1 MSTAYTYPG
10 VYIQELP
17 SPVHSITGVATSIAA
32 FVGYTARGIDNRA
45 QACYSFADYQRLY
58 GGLAS
63 NSEVSYA
70 VQQFFQNGG
79 AQCYVVRT
87 PMYYAS
93 STAVVFAQAGFG
105 PGSGSNPGLLFSALS
120 SGVWANGQVLL
131 DVDVQGL
138 QSSTDSL
145 AFNLTVTN
153 LVDGTKEYFPSIS
166 LNSAQQN
173 FVGVVVNDPDN
184 GSQLVSV
191 NTSNLATTPTALTVT
206 GILGKPLSYTLS
218 GGVNYLE
225 SVNTALAGSA
235 TGTTTSAA
243 CGLTLTL
250 PTSVY
255 SAGTTPTIT
264 IIGNGGLI
272 PQTVA
277 GLASQ
282 LQQAL
287 NTWLSINVQG
297 ASVVCSAAPNGTG
310 TQGVRVNFLLPN
322 YPDAIVTFGAPGSGN
337 DIAAALGLESTSP
350 PTSANVAHYALG
362 SSTAGTNYT
371 ANAAATP
378 TGLPQ
383 SNQLIGDPLAFSGI
397 YALQK
402 VPIFNLLSIPEA
414 ARAAAGNPNTLD
426 TGINPVE
433 IYSAAITLCDQQRAL
448 LLIDPPPNVTSVSG
462 AVDWKSNTIGV
473 VDPNG
478 AAFWPRLRLADALN
492 NGNLRTFAPSGVVAG
507 VYAKSDGQNGVWTA
521 PAGISA
527 TLNGVQNMTYQLSD
541 QENGALNPLGLNCFR
556 TFPIY
561 GPVLWG
567 SRTLVGADAMASQW
581 KYVPVRRMAMFLE
594 SSLYQG
600 TQWVV
605 FQPNDER
612 LWAAIRLNVGSFMQT
627 YFLKGAFQGTTPDQ
641 AYFVKCDDE
650 TTTQTDID
658 NGIVNILVGFAPLMP
673 AEFVVIQI
681 EQLTG
686 QSSS

>member
-17 SPVHSITGVATSIAA
+17 SPVHPITGVATSIAA

-45 QACYSFADYQRLY
+45 QACYSFADFQRLY

-63 NSEVSYA
+63 NSELSYA

-79 AQCYVVRT
+79 SQCYVVRT

-93 STAVVFAQAGFG
+93 SSAVVYAQAGFG

-120 SGVWANGQVLL
+120 SGVWANGQLLL

-138 QSSTDSL
+138 NLNSGTGGDPL

-191 NTSNLATTPTALTVT
+191 NTTNLASSPTALTVT

-225 SVNTALAGSA
+225 SVNSALTGSN
-235 TGTTTSAA
+235 TGTTTSAV

-255 SAGTTPTIT
+255 SAGTTPAIT
-264 IIGNGGLI
+264 IIGNGGLV

-297 ASVVCSAAPNGTG
+297 ASVVCSAAPNGTN

-322 YPDAIVTFGAPGSGN
+322 YPDAIVSFGAPGSGN
-337 DIAAALGLESTSP
+337 DIAAALGIGSSDA
-350 PTSANVAHYALG
+350 PTSASVAHYALG
-362 SSTAGTNYT
+362 SSTASTNYT
-371 ANAAATP
+371 AHAAATP

-414 ARAAAGNPNTLD
+414 ARASAGSPNTLD

-448 LLIDPPPNVTSVSG
+448 LLIDPPPNVNSVSG
-462 AVDWKSNTIGV
+462 AGGLEEQHYRCGRSQRRGV
-473 VDPNG
+473 L
-478 AAFWPRLRLADALN
+478 AAAAPGRRAQQRQSAHLCALWPGGRRLR
-492 NGNLRTFAPSGVVAG
+492 
-507 VYAKSDGQNGVWTA
+507 Q
-521 PAGISA
+521 I
-527 TLNGVQNMTYQLSD
+527 
-541 QENGALNPLGLNCFR
+541 
-556 TFPIY
+556 
-561 GPVLWG
+561 
-567 SRTLVGADAMASQW
+567 
-581 KYVPVRRMAMFLE
+581 RRA
-594 SSLYQG
+594 
-600 TQWVV
+600 
-605 FQPNDER
+605 
-612 LWAAIRLNVGSFMQT
+612 
-627 YFLKGAFQGTTPDQ
+627 
-641 AYFVKCDDE
+641 
-650 TTTQTDID
+650 
-658 NGIVNILVGFAPLMP
+658 
-673 AEFVVIQI
+673 
-681 EQLTG
+681 
-686 QSSS
+686 